1 MPSEAPSRESEPVRH
16 WPRAGVSA
24 AIFRDGKVL
33 LGQRSKPPL
42 TGVWSLPG
50 GHIEPGEKA
59 IDAVR
64 RELAEETG
72 IEADI
77 RGVADVVDVILHED
91 SGEIR
96 AHYVITVFYGD
107 WRSGEAIAGSDCM
120 AIQWADP
127 DELESL
133 PLTQGAAE
141 VIGRIRKL
149 MGDATAGG

>member
-1 MPSEAPSRESEPVRH
+1 MPPERPTDNATPAGP
-16 WPRAGVSA
+16 WPRAAVSIA
-24 AIFRDGKVL
+24 VFRDGKVL

-50 GHIEPGEKA
+50 GHVEPGEKA

-77 RGVADVVDVILHED
+77 HGVADVADVILHD
-91 SGEIR
+91 DDGSLR
-96 AHYVITVFYGD
+96 VHYVITVFHGE
-107 WRSGEAIAGSDCM
+107 WRSGEPVAGGDC
-120 AIQWADP
+120 IGVQWADP
-127 DELESL
+127 SDLEGI
-133 PLTQGAAE
+133 PLTKGTAE

-149 MGDATAGG
+149 VG